1 MTNRCLPRKTS
12 RLVQIEVAYS
22 WGLMNPNAAFV
33 LPLCKQFVGT
43 FLCDHFG
50 RFAVWPFGHFAVW
63 VFDHCPWTWPGS
75 PPASPQ
81 AVCEVLKL
89 CGKQLDVSPKSSTK
103 VESYVKHLEA
113 IARDRNL
120 PSRVR
125 FLIRDIVE
133 LRRSA
138 WVPRREAVQARKIE
152 EIHAEAQ
159 AELGLLPGLPM
170 GLPGMYSTGNV

>member
-1 MTNRCLPRKTS
+1 MLTIVHHT
-12 RLVQIEVAYS
+12 I
-22 WGLMNPNAAFV
+22 
-33 LPLCKQFVGT
+33 
-43 FLCDHFG
+43 DH
-50 RFAVWPFGHFAVW
+50 A
-63 VFDHCPWTWPGS
+63 
-75 PPASPQ
+75 Q

-89 CGKQLDVSPKSSTK
+89 CGKQLDASPKSSAK

-113 IARDRNL
+113 ISRDRSL
-120 PSRVR
+120 QSRVR

-133 LRRSA
+133 LRRSG

-170 GLPGMYSTGNV
+170 GLPGGACCVEARGACVDRWC